1 MVLKV
6 VPCRVGRRP
15 TVVICD
21 PNIAVD
27 LMEKRSN
34 KYSSRPRF
42 VVMGEMY
49 AKSSVLV
56 QPYGKDWSLR
66 RKLLHR
72 ALTPAALRTYHARQE
87 AESTRLAFQVMANP
101 DNWERE
107 FDRFTASVVFSIS
120 YGHRIDSFDA
130 PIIRQRLEFMQFMAS
145 LNVPGAYLAES
156 FPLLRHIPSFLAPW
170 KRTILE
176 KARLEADANMALVEG
191 VKRDLRA
198 GQEKGIAV
206 APSLTRKDD
215 YVAKRAPFLE
225 ILSLE

>member
-1 MVLKV
+1 
-6 VPCRVGRRP
+6 
-15 TVVICD
+15 
-21 PNIAVD
+21 
-27 LMEKRSN
+27 
-34 KYSSRPRF
+34 
-42 VVMGEMY
+42 MY
-49 AKSSVLV
+49 AQSSVLV

-72 ALTPAALRTYHARQE
+72 ALTPTALRTYHARQE

-130 PIIRQRLEFMQFMAS
+130 PIIRQRLESMQFMAS

-156 FPLLRHIPSFLAPW
+156 FPLLRYIPSFLAPW
-170 KRTILE
+170 KRNILE

-191 VKRDLRA
+191 VKRDLRI
-198 GQEKGIAV
+198 GQEKGIVV

-215 YVAKRAPFLE
+215 CVAKRAPFLE

>member
-1 MVLKV
+1 
-6 VPCRVGRRP
+6 
-15 TVVICD
+15 VVISD

-34 KYSSRPRF
+34 KYSSRPGS

-56 QPYGKDWSLR
+56 QPHGKDWSLR
-66 RKLLHR
+66 RKLPHR
-72 ALTPAALRTYHARQE
+72 ALTPAALRTYIARQE

-107 FDRFTASVVFSIS
+107 FDRFTASVMFSIS

-130 PIIRQRLEFMQFMAS
+130 PFIRQRLEFMQFMAS

-170 KRTILE
+170 KRNILE
-176 KARLEADANMALVEG
+176 RARLEADATWLWWKA
-191 VKRDLRA
+191 
-198 GQEKGIAV
+198 
-206 APSLTRKDD
+206 
-215 YVAKRAPFLE
+215 
-225 ILSLE
+225 

>member
-1 MVLKV
+1 MLNA

-15 TVVICD
+15 TVVISD

-49 AKSSVLV
+49 AQSSVLV

-72 ALTPAALRTYHARQE
+72 ALTPTALRTYHARQE

-130 PIIRQRLEFMQFMAS
+130 PIIRQRLESMQFMAS

-156 FPLLRHIPSFLAPW
+156 FPLLRYIPSFLAPW
-170 KRTILE
+170 KRNILE

-191 VKRDLRA
+191 VKRDLRI
-198 GQEKGIAV
+198 GQEKGIVV

-215 YVAKRAPFLE
+215 CVAKRAPFLE